1 LKRAK
6 RLLTREETLVD
17 AAGRHELDRA
27 VDASAVLK
35 TLYELRQQLQAVWAK
50 RGGDAEELLR
60 AFKQWCLDA
69 EATGIQALHD
79 FVADLKS
86 YTVPARA

>member
-1 LKRAK
+1 
-6 RLLTREETLVD
+6 
-17 AAGRHELDRA
+17 
-27 VDASAVLK
+27 LK
-35 TLYELRQQLQAVWAK
+35 TLYELRQQLQGVWAK

-60 AFKQWCLDA
+60 AFKQWCIDA